1 MPPGMRGVRRITS
14 ALLPAPAML
23 PLRGARPRLL
33 SAFQDRWIASAA
45 RQPLGSARSLC
56 IGAVRLRSLAAPPTC
71 ILRVTP
77 LSWRQRTRTFKEKA
91 RAVMLMPAACMPRA
105 WYSVGMKKPL
115 TVTEFARMGGKA
127 RAEKLSKEQLSAI
140 GKKGGRP
147 RLDKTTHST
156 PNS

>member
-1 MPPGMRGVRRITS
+1 M
-14 ALLPAPAML
+14 A
-23 PLRGARPRLL
+23 
-33 SAFQDRWIASAA
+33 
-45 RQPLGSARSLC
+45 
-56 IGAVRLRSLAAPPTC
+56 SLACRFPNLHLA
-71 ILRVTP
+71 RHSP
-77 LSWRQRTRTFKEKA
+77 LVEAEDATFKEKG

-115 TVTEFARMGGKA
+115 TITEFARMGGKA